1 MGKKYKR
8 KTQMKKLTIL
18 FLLALLT
25 FSQAQIPDEYW
36 QWVEPFNT
44 GYSNFGQEVITNS
57 QGNIFVISSGGAWN
71 NYNGL
76 IYKYSPN
83 GELLW
88 YRQFGGSEHDY
99 GTSISVDNVGN
110 VYVTG
115 QFQGTADFGSFNLI
129 STGGMDIFIAKIDS
143 DGNWLW
149 VKHTGSN
156 SDDYGRSISVDN
168 VGNVYVTG
176 SFAGTASFGIT
187 TLSSSGSNDIF
198 IAKMDSEGNWLWAEG
213 AGGSS
218 TDVGYSISVDN
229 DGDVY
234 VTGYFE
240 GTADFGN
247 ISLSTEGAQ
256 DIFVAKIDSSGNWV
270 WAERA
275 GGQTNDYSQSISVT
289 NNGVYITGNFSTL
302 ADFGPYTLSSNDI
315 GTNQRDI
322 FIAKLDKNGNWRW
335 AERAGGASG
344 DSGTSITVDNDGD
357 VYVTG
362 YFEGTADFGPFNYTT
377 GTYQEDYNT
386 YYEREMYIGKLI
398 DYGNIIECMF
408 FPNFDGS
415 EYLEFVRALNY
426 DIVIDNTPVFT
437 FIDTIGFPVII
448 LDSTMFFDMYGMLA
462 DSLENEGRLFGP
474 LFAELPNDSASIIVL
489 WNDVVMDSFT
499 YRAIDYPETAGLGPS
514 LEKTDSGWGPSFGNG
529 TPGRDNGHG
538 RISLPQDADPFHLN
552 LMPHFDNPIT
562 GGDVA
567 FSVFSDLETIVYPSI
582 TNDSIL
588 VVTPLWFGND
598 HLTVTAFYEDGS
610 QQERRILTSF
620 NNVFLDVP
628 TQTPEFATIDTVSL
642 NTWYS
647 RTPQDGIFSFSV
659 SSSDSTIVKPS
670 IVQDT
675 LLVLT
680 THWHGEV
687 TIELTVSSNND
698 GTFTQTFPVN
708 VPNPFISII
717 PNQVIT
723 NDTTQIHN
731 VIQWFPHP
739 VTEDVTFFVS
749 SLNTD
754 IVQTTLVQDTLL
766 QFDVLNDGNALYGF
780 TDIIVIAD
788 YPFNH
793 SVSDTFIF
801 TNNPGNTLV
810 INEIHYNPAGSQ
822 GSDAEYEFIE
832 LANNSEHTIRL
843 ENTVLSNEVNYGF
856 SESTTVLPDSF
867 VVVARNK
874 SSLLAWYSGLNNNIV
889 FEGYSELLSNTTG
902 LLQLSFNGYSL
913 DSLSYSDTA
922 PWPEN
927 ADGLGSSLELVNPV
941 LDNSDANSWRASLVE
956 GGTPGFENS
965 TFGYVPQWTQVPE
978 MTFYEDIDTT
988 IALSYWFSFV
998 EDIGTPDSALTFS
1011 FLNTGQVTVTI
1022 ADDSAH
1028 FSIEENWN
1036 GETEIGIRAN
1046 NGTNYTDAAIPII
1059 VSPVNDTPEITP
1071 ISNVEYFEDDNLSF
1085 VLTSNDIDSEDLT
1098 YLGWSDTS
1106 AIFVTITDSLIS
1118 FSSTLNWTGSGLI
1131 TAAVSDGEYTNSTV
1145 FTVTVVPV
1153 NDAPV
1158 ISGIDDSNFPEDS
1171 SLVIVLNSSDIEND
1185 DVTYTV
1191 FSDTSAILITIED
1204 SAVTLS
1210 SNEDWNGESLI
1221 TAVVSDGEFSDS
1233 TTFILTINP
1242 VNDAPLITLIS
1253 NVEFLE
1259 DDNLSFVLTS
1269 NDIDSEDLVYMAW
1282 SDTTAILIT
1291 VSDTLISLSSTLNWT
1306 GSGMITAVVSDG
1318 EYADSTTFTATANP
1332 VNDAPVIS
1340 TIDDSSL
1347 PEDSSL
1353 VIILNSS
1360 DIENDDVS
1368 YTVFSDTSAI
1378 LIAVE
1383 DSAVTLSSNEDWNG
1397 ESLITA
1403 VVSDGEFA
1411 DSTTFTLTIQP
1422 LNDSPFML
1430 ELIPDVSINEDAIG
1444 VVIINR
1450 LENYFGDID
1459 IGDTLTFSTEIL
1471 GAGLDSV
1478 ALVMAQ
1484 DSTHL
1489 LAYTVENFV
1498 GELTIAITATDDSM
1512 ATISDTFMVEIMN
1525 INDPP
1530 VITIQQNAFT
1540 NEEIPITIAFSV
1552 YDEEG
1557 ADVIMSGMAD
1567 TASVIITMNDTT
1579 LGVIPELNWF
1589 GEAKLFLTADDG
1601 DTSVTDT
1608 VILTVENVNDVPVLS
1623 SDFSEDVLSGFISIP
1638 LFVDEVD
1645 GDAIQVN
1652 GVFRLAQS
1660 DNWELMNVNRD
1671 TSYGG
1676 NVEFSVEW
1684 ETLDKTGNQINWT
1697 YSETAECSL
1706 WVNDGFVNSNALVFD
1721 SLTIANIAGDYNLDV
1736 KINASDIGQLVNV
1749 FYDEGAEVLGYDIG
1763 PSTGTAP
1770 FLITAQDFVI
1780 DFEDLATFTQ
1790 MWYWGAENLPTLNQ
1804 TILAKS
1810 VVSDGNELFS
1820 LLAKSNGILTLKI
1833 SEMMT
1838 KGFDLFVQYDTTEI
1852 QFENIQS
1859 QVGNSA
1865 ISLAYHQAESGYFSL
1880 SVYSKN
1886 GIMDFSGDMLEFVV
1900 SSKILDVSEIVIGIK
1915 MYENPS
1921 DDSPFEYYR
1930 KTIKSLDLLPKEFA
1944 LHQNYPNPFNPVTTL
1959 RYDLPEQA
1967 HVGIIIYDI
1976 MGREVIMLVN
1986 QSQTPGFKSVVW
1998 NGKNSLGID
2007 VSAGMYLY
2015 RISAENFHSVKK
2027 MVLLK

>member
-1185 DVTYTV
+1185 DV
-1191 FSDTSAILITIED
+1191 
-1204 SAVTLS
+1204 
-1210 SNEDWNGESLI
+1210 
-1221 TAVVSDGEFSDS
+1221 
-1233 TTFILTINP
+1233 
-1242 VNDAPLITLIS
+1242 
-1253 NVEFLE
+1253 
-1259 DDNLSFVLTS
+1259 
-1269 NDIDSEDLVYMAW
+1269 
-1282 SDTTAILIT
+1282 
-1291 VSDTLISLSSTLNWT
+1291 
-1306 GSGMITAVVSDG
+1306 
-1318 EYADSTTFTATANP
+1318 
-1332 VNDAPVIS
+1332 
-1340 TIDDSSL
+1340 
-1347 PEDSSL
+1347 
-1353 VIILNSS
+1353 
-1360 DIENDDVS
+1360 S